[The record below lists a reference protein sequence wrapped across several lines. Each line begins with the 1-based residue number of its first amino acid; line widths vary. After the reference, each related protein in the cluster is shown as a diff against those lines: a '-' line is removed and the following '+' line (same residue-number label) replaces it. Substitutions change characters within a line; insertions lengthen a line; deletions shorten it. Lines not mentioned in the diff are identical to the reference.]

1 MQFLSFVFFCLFI
14 DPGRK
19 VRHNKPPAPT
29 RGIHHDGC
37 DGDEDDEEDFGTKL
51 MENMQFVVIFKHF
64 VLDNGAFSS
73 LAGILH
79 HP

>member
-29 RGIHHDGC
+29 RGIHHDDC
-37 DGDEDDEEDFGTKL
+37 DDDEGLHFGTKL

>member
-29 RGIHHDGC
+29 RGIHHDDC
-37 DGDEDDEEDFGTKL
+37 DDDEDDEEDFGTKL
-51 MENMQFVVIFKHF
+51 
-64 VLDNGAFSS
+64 NGEYAICSH
-73 LAGILH
+73 I
-79 HP
+79 